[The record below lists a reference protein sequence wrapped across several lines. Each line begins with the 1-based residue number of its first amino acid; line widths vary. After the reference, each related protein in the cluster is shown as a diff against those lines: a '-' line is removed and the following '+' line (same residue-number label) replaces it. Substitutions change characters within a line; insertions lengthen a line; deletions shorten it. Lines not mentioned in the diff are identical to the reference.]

1 MNSRQNKRQKNRQK
15 KREKPKRLAGNK
27 RRENR
32 KRTEKREK
40 VSAIGR
46 LTREMMSDVMETALK
61 NLSRQASSENAP
73 WSRPGDVR
81 QDMFTDW
88 WSLMP
93 VLWNI

>member
-61 NLSRQASSENAP
+61 KTYPDRRVQKTPRGAGLEMSGRIRLQTGGA
-73 WSRPGDVR
+73 
-81 QDMFTDW
+81 
-88 WSLMP
+88 
-93 VLWNI
+93 

>member
-15 KREKPKRLAGNK
+15 KREKPKRLVGDK

-61 NLSRQASSENAP
+61 KPIQTGEFNAP

-81 QDMFTDW
+81 QDTFTDW